1 MVLYTAQCSFSRFF
15 EAIGDLVQGFDGLFF
30 CEPMFDALS
39 NKFETIF
46 KKLRGQGVLTE
57 QNIAEAL
64 KDVRLALL
72 EADVNFKIVKDFI
85 ERVRQKAVGQD
96 VLQSLTPGHHVVKIV
111 MDELTSMM
119 GGERSGLALHSKPP
133 TVVMMV
139 GLQGAGKTTT
149 CGKLALLFKKQGK
162 RVLLVAA
169 DPRRPAA
176 GDQLSTLGRDLG
188 IDVFRAD
195 QSQASP
201 SDVVRL
207 CQAGVDRARDQG
219 ADLVLLD
226 TGGRLH
232 IDDDLMGELIAI
244 KAAVDPHEVLLVA
257 DAMTGQDAV
266 TMAGQF
272 DQKVGVT
279 GIILTKI
286 EGDARGGAVLSI
298 RAVTG
303 KPVKFLGMGEKMD
316 ALEAFHPDRMASR
329 ILGMGDVLS
338 LIEKAQASISREQA
352 EEAHKRL
359 TSNVFTLE
367 DFRAQLGQMGRLG
380 SLDQIL
386 GLLPGG
392 QKLKGMIEGG
402 KPEREMGRIAAI
414 IDSMTMRERRD
425 HTIINGSRKKR
436 IARGSGTSVQEVN
449 RLIKQFL
456 SAKKLAKAM
465 TGAGGRRQLVQLMR
479 SI

>member
-1 MVLYTAQCSFSRFF
+1 
-15 EAIGDLVQGFDGLFF
+15 
-30 CEPMFDALS
+30 MFDALS
-39 NKFETIF
+39 DKFEKVL

-57 QNIAEAL
+57 QNITEAL
-64 KDVRLALL
+64 KDVRFALL
-72 EADVNFKIVKDFI
+72 EADVNFKIVKEFI
-85 ERVRQKAVGQD
+85 ERVRQKAIGQE
-96 VLQSLTPGHHVVKIV
+96 VLQSLTPGHQVVKIV
-111 MDELTSMM
+111 WDELSDMM
-119 GGERSGLALHSKPP
+119 GRERSGLALNSQPP

-149 CGKLALLFKKQGK
+149 SGKLARLFKQQGK

-176 GDQLSTLGRDLG
+176 GEQLSALGRDLG
-188 IDVFRAD
+188 IDVYRAD
-195 QSQASP
+195 QTQASQ
-201 SDVVRL
+201 SDVVRI
-207 CQAGVDRARDQG
+207 CRAGVEQG
-219 ADLVLLD
+219 REQGFDLVVLD

-232 IDDDLMGELIAI
+232 IDDELMGELVAV
-244 KAAVDPHEVLLVA
+244 KAAVAPQEVLLVA

-272 DQKVGVT
+272 DQKIGVT
-279 GIILTKI
+279 GVILTKV

-303 KPVKFLGMGEKMD
+303 KPIKFLGVGEKLD
-316 ALEAFHPDRMASR
+316 ALEPFHPDRMASR

-338 LIEKAQASISREQA
+338 LIEKAQEGISREQA
-352 EEAHKRL
+352 EAAQRRL
-359 TSNVFTLE
+359 TSNTFTLE

-386 GLLPGG
+386 GMLPGG
-392 QKLKGMIEGG
+392 QKLKSAIEGD
-402 KPEREMGRIAAI
+402 KPEREMGRVAAM
-414 IDSMTMRERRD
+414 IDSMTIRERRD

-436 IARGSGTSVQEVN
+436 IARGSGVTVQDVN

-465 TGAGGRRQLVQLMR
+465 TGAGGRRHLAQLMR
-479 SI
+479 SM